1 MHCNE
6 PWAQQSLLG
15 SPGALENA
23 EKAFTDEGP
32 QIQNDLMLQVFHKE
46 KTVEAS
52 KL

>member
-15 SPGALENA
+15 SPGAPENA
-23 EKAFTDEGP
+23 EKAFMDGGP
-32 QIQNDLMLQVFHKE
+32 QIQNELMFQIFHKKE
-46 KTVEAS
+46 ILEMS